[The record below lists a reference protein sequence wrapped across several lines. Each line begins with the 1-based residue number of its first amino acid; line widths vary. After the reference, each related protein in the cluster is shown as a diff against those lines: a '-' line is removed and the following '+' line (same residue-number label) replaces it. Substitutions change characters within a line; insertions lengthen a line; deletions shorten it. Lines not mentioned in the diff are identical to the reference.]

1 MRALPCCQW
10 EPRLGDFAKAGSANA
25 SMDART
31 PTIDNPN
38 LKEAVDMADITPV
51 PSGVLLHEES

>member
-1 MRALPCCQW
+1 MLPTLVKGRAPKGYK
-10 EPRLGDFAKAGSANA
+10 RRKRDT